1 MTGVFLVLLGIGIHF
16 LGFRIAL
23 QVRPQLARVMGDVI
37 TADEQNAIEL
47 EHQKKLERL
56 TQTQTVALAQR
67 EKKQKELSQSLDGR
81 KNRKKIVL
89 TGTGGLHHKGDKV
102 QLVGW
107 NAAHTK
113 VVAGWSKAGTGI
125 KIAPNNQ
132 KDKEDDSNS

>member
-67 EKKQKELSQSLDGR
+67 EKKQKEIIASYE
-81 KNRKKIVL
+81 
-89 TGTGGLHHKGDKV
+89 H
-102 QLVGW
+102 QLELMHV
-107 NAAHTK
+107 
-113 VVAGWSKAGTGI
+113 
-125 KIAPNNQ
+125 
-132 KDKEDDSNS
+132 D